1 METQLNLADIVP
13 SRSFFDSVLTL
24 KSSIV
29 AGALPLLCP
38 GNALSLA
45 EELLSKKKKKKTPHH
60 QLVCVLFCRA
70 NVLLLFSLMLYCFFS
85 IAQACWEC

>member
-13 SRSFFDSVLTL
+13 SRSFLDSVLTL

-45 EELLSKKKKKKTPHH
+45 EELLSKKKKKK
-60 QLVCVLFCRA
+60 LLIISWFVCCSVGQMCSSSFP
-70 NVLLLFSLMLYCFFS
+70 
-85 IAQACWEC
+85 